1 MTNDTRSPEQI
12 ERDIERDRQALS
24 QNLNGIQQQFSFDT
38 IAGQIGEQFREHGG
52 DISRA
57 MANSVKENPMAV
69 ALTGVGLA
77 WMIFGSGR
85 NGHGSRQP
93 AGYGAALDSDRSS
106 LQRQRESTVG
116 YGATRQYSAEPDWAR
131 DDGGYGDDD
140 GRPLID
146 LISENASD
154 AAESA
159 KSGVQSASQA
169 VSERAAEVR
178 DRLAQG
184 TENLSD
190 AARER
195 IVTARATAL
204 DAKRK
209 LARTARRGAAK
220 ASDLFEQQPLVSGA
234 LSFAVGAA
242 IAGAL
247 PRTQAEDEALGEH
260 SDALIAEAER
270 LFKEEQANAT
280 RVLGA
285 AAEEAKSIAEEKRG
299 NGGGAAAPGDRKLA

>member
-24 QNLNGIQQQFSFDT
+24 QNLNGIQQKFSFDT
-38 IAGQIGEQFREHGG
+38 IAGQISEQFREHGG

-85 NGHGSRQP
+85 NGSASRQH
-93 AGYGAALDSDRSS
+93 AGYGAPLDSDRATF
-106 LQRQRESTVG
+106 QRQRDSTLG
-116 YGATRQYSAEPDWAR
+116 YGATRQYPAEPDWAR
-131 DDGGYGDDD
+131 DDAGYGEDD

-146 LISENASD
+146 LISENASHT
-154 AAESA
+154 AASA
-159 KSGVQSASQA
+159 KSGAQSASQA
-169 VSERAAEVR
+169 VSERAAAVR

-195 IVTARATAL
+195 IVAARATAL

-209 LARTARRGAAK
+209 MARTARRGAAK
-220 ASDLFEQQPLVSGA
+220 ASDFFEQQPLVSGA

-242 IAGAL
+242 IGGAL
-247 PRTQAEDEALGEH
+247 PRTQAEDEALGAH

-270 LFKEEQANAT
+270 LFKEEQESAA

-285 AAEEAKSIAEEKRG
+285 ATEEAKSIVQEKSAHRD
-299 NGGGAAAPGDRKLA
+299 AAAPGA

>member
-1 MTNDTRSPEQI
+1 MNNDTRSPEQI

-24 QNLNGIQQQFSFDT
+24 QNLNGIQQKFSFDT

-85 NGHGSRQP
+85 NGNGSRQH
-93 AGYGAALDSDRSS
+93 AGYGAPLDSDRSTFQP
-106 LQRQRESTVG
+106 QRDSTVG
-116 YGATRQYSAEPDWAR
+116 YGTTRQYPAQPDWAR

-146 LISENASD
+146 QISENASD
-154 AAESA
+154 AAASVR
-159 KSGVQSASQA
+159 SGAQSASD
-169 VSERAAEVR
+169 RAAEVR

-195 IVTARATAL
+195 VVAARATAL

-209 LARTARRGAAK
+209 MARTARRGAAK

-247 PRTQAEDEALGEH
+247 PRTQAENEALGEH

-270 LFKEEQANAT
+270 LFKEEQGNAT

-285 AAEEAKSIAEEKRG
+285 AAEEAKSIAEEKRRDG
-299 NGGGAAAPGDRKLA
+299 DGAAAPGDRKLA